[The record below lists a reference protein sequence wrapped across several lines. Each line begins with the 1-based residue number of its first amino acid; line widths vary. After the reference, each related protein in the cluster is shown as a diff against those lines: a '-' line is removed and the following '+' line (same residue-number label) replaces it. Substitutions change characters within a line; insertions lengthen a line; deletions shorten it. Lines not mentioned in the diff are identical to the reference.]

1 MQTAERSSGHDPSE
15 QVIYNRCLFAYKAA
29 SELVSGTIIEL
40 GSGEGYGIQLL
51 APLAKQYLAVD
62 KFDTDISGHPNVEFR
77 RQILPSLSGIADNS
91 FDFAVT
97 FQVIE
102 HIQDDNTF
110 VKEIHRVLKPGG
122 QLLLTTPNRP
132 MSLTRNPWHIR
143 EYTAAELSATV
154 GKSFGKVEVKGVF
167 GGPVVMEYHE
177 RNKTSVK
184 RMTRFDILN
193 LQYRLPRQLLQ
204 IPYDIM
210 NRLNRRRLLEG
221 NAEIVHKV
229 SLSDFFLKDTTDN
242 CFDLFVVATKQD

>member
-29 SELVSGTIIEL
+29 SERVKGDIIEL
-40 GSGEGYGIQLL
+40 GSGEGYGSQLL
-51 APLAKQYLAVD
+51 APLAEKYLAVD

-77 RQILPSLSGIADNS
+77 KQLLPSLAGIADNS

-102 HIQDDNTF
+102 HIQDDNAF
-110 VKEIHRVLKPGG
+110 IKEIHRVLKPGG

-167 GGPVVMEYHE
+167 GSPVVMEYHE
-177 RNKTSVK
+177 RNKASVQ
-184 RMTRFDILN
+184 RITRFDILK

-221 NAEIVHKV
+221 NTEIVNKV
-229 SLSDFFLKDTTDN
+229 SLSDFSLKDTTDN
-242 CFDLFVVATKQD
+242 CFDLFIVATK